1 VVSERREGFVTG
13 GTWCVD
19 RNKLLEFW
27 PSEDGIARILA
38 VEQRGGGSGC
48 NFAVDI
54 RRLDPTM
61 PVATIG
67 LVGDDEDG
75 RFLIAEADAHG
86 IGREHLAV
94 TAEAPTQYTEAYG
107 SLKTGRRTHLYFQ
120 GTAALLTP
128 EHFTGLECLE
138 GRFFHLGLPGV
149 HPAMDMPWGE
159 TANGWVVVLRQAQAA
174 GFKTSLELVSLGQER
189 IAMLGQP
196 CLPYLDYLIVNDIEI
211 GGLAGEATIRSAGT
225 DLNAVERAVRTVAA
239 LGPMELVVA
248 HFPTG
253 AIAATREGTLIRQPS
268 LNVPAKEIIAA
279 NGAGD
284 AFAAGTLY
292 AIHQGWSVSDALTL
306 GHAAA
311 AASLRGL
318 STTGSVGT
326 WQECLALAR
335 RWGTRE
341 SL

>member
-1 VVSERREGFVTG
+1 VPEQREGFVTG

-54 RRLDPTM
+54 RKLDPTIA
-61 PVATIG
+61 VATIG

-75 RFLIAEADAHG
+75 RFLIAEADAYG
-86 IGREHLAV
+86 IEREHLAM

-128 EHFTGLECLE
+128 EHFTGLERM
-138 GRFFHLGLPGV
+138 GRRIFHLGLPGV

-159 TANGWVVVLRQAQAA
+159 AANGWVAVLRQAQAA
-174 GFKTSLELVSLGQER
+174 GLKTSLELVSMGQER
-189 IAMLGQP
+189 IAMLGRP

-211 GGLAGEATIRSAGT
+211 GGLSGETTIRAAGT
-225 DLNAVERAVRTVAA
+225 HLNAVERAVRTVAT

-253 AIAATREGTLIRQPS
+253 AIAATRDGALIRQAS

-292 AIHQGWSVSDALTL
+292 AIHQGWNVSDALVL

-311 AASLRGL
+311 AASLRAL
-318 STTGSVGT
+318 STTGAVGT

-335 RWGTRE
+335 RWGTRD